1 MPTMNHPYKTEDNS
15 STWLVI
21 IKIWHMLLLDFI
33 ARRADNSSLLKE
45 NPIITITAKVD
56 MTPYLDP
63 KLEKISLTVE
73 AKQEKINAI

>member
-1 MPTMNHPYKTEDNS
+1 
-15 STWLVI
+15 
-21 IKIWHMLLLDFI
+21 MLLLDFI